1 MAMLFGGTEA
11 ISSRTVKIETQ
22 GVANATAV
30 VHLVVLPRC
39 LRTAAVVHL
48 VVLPRCF
55 RSLPKLPLRRRRN
68 QAVYRADG

>member
-1 MAMLFGGTEA
+1 MNMTMLFGGPEA

-39 LRTAAVVHL
+39 LR
-48 VVLPRCF
+48 
-55 RSLPKLPLRRRRN
+55 SLPKLPLRRRRN